1 MTIKKVIIVFGAI
14 IAFIIIGFLGFTG
27 FVFIYR
33 TIPKSSL
40 GIKQNRI
47 HIVSINAGDITFKGG
62 SHAGTDVEIT
72 DKDKIKD
79 AIETLN
85 SIKVYSWKD
94 SLDESEAVG
103 DSPLAWVSFCN
114 KRGEEI
120 LRIDFYG
127 EILWYDGILR
137 GGYYNIDITEYDKL
151 YELCHK
157 YGEIPLE

>member
-14 IAFIIIGFLGFTG
+14 ITFIIIGFLGFTG

-33 TIPKSSL
+33 TIPKNSL

-47 HIVSINAGDITFKGG
+47 HTVIISADGIPLKGG
-62 SHAGTDVEIT
+62 SQAGVFVELT

-79 AIETLN
+79 TIETLN
-85 SIKVYSWKD
+85 SIKVYSRKD

-114 KRGEEI
+114 KKGDEI

-137 GGYYNIDITEYDKL
+137 GGYYKIDNSEYDKL